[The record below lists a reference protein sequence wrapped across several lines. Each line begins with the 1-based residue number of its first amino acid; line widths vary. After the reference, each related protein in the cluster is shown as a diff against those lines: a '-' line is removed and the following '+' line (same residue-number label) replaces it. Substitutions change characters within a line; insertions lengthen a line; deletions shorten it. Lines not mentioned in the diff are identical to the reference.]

1 MLVDRPGR
9 ELPSTRRLIDDQMNI
24 TLLGDHIDVLPTL
37 ADWYREE
44 WAPYY
49 GVDGPGDALAD
60 LESRCNKDALPVGL
74 VAIEHNQVQGVAA
87 LDLDPATNLTPS
99 VVGLLVGVKYRG
111 QGVAARL
118 LESATNLADRLGH
131 DRLYISTTIL
141 GDHLQK
147 KGWRYVG
154 PVSFLNGKQGSIY
167 SYDQPVSI

>member
-1 MLVDRPGR
+1 M
-9 ELPSTRRLIDDQMNI
+9 SIA
-24 TLLGDHIDVLPTL
+24 LLGDHIEVLPTL
-37 ADWYREE
+37 ADWYRTE

-74 VAIEHNQVQGVAA
+74 VAMERNQVQGVAA

-118 LESATNLADRLGH
+118 LESAKNLAERLGH

-141 GDHLQK
+141 GDHLLK
-147 KGWRYVG
+147 TGWRCVG

-167 SYDQPVSI
+167 SYDQPGST